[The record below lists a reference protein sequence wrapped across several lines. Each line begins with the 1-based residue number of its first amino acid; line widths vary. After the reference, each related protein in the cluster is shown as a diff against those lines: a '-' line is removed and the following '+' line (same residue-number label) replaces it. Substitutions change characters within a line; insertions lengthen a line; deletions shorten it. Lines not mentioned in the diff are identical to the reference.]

1 MLSLFGKRKQKDAE
15 QLITDVVNNTQN
27 PVFNQ
32 EIKYDFVKK
41 GEIIKIE
48 VYQKSKIA
56 QDFQIASLSIPVK
69 DIDPENKEI
78 IKYTL
83 HKPEAISNDII
94 NKFVDFGEIS
104 LSFDHQ
110 ITFNE

>member
-1 MLSLFGKRKQKDAE
+1 MRTVRNINMRDLECELKE
-15 QLITDVVNNTQN
+15 YLIT
-27 PVFNQ
+27 NQ
-32 EIKYDFVKK
+32 SGNI
-41 GEIIKIE
+41 
-48 VYQKSKIA
+48 
-56 QDFQIASLSIPVK
+56 
-69 DIDPENKEI
+69 KEI